1 MADDLRTT
9 GTAGAEL
16 ATPIT
21 PPSAQTVPAV
31 ETAQEKPAEPKYVT
45 KEELDQIMAET
56 LRRAKQSDRDRM
68 KQIDEKLT
76 TIKTRLESGGTQ
88 LTQQQVN
95 VLREQIEEEVIPT
108 SPAEQKVDAPASA
121 LPPEVQAQ
129 VDYIH
134 AQLDATFADV
144 GVTVL
149 PSDPEWKAI
158 KEVMDDPNG
167 SLSKLIR
174 IAAKQAE
181 AKQERTASLKEGAAA
196 RVISGGPTQSG
207 EGNLTES
214 AHDAWQ
220 SVYKK

>member
-1 MADDLRTT
+1 MADETKATGTT
-9 GTAGAEL
+9 GTEL
-16 ATPIT
+16 ATPID
-21 PPSAQTVPAV
+21 PPSAQTVPAG

-68 KQIDEKLT
+68 RQIDEKLT
-76 TIKTRLESGGTQ
+76 TIKTRLESGGNQ
-88 LTQQQVN
+88 LTPQQVN
-95 VLREQIEEEVIPT
+95 VLREQIEEEVI
-108 SPAEQKVDAPASA
+108 SPAEQKVEAPASA

-134 AQLDATFADV
+134 AQIDATFADV
-144 GVTVL
+144 GTTVL

-167 SLSKLIR
+167 SLPKLIR

-220 SVYKK
+220 TVYKK

>member
-1 MADDLRTT
+1 MADETQTTETT
-9 GTAGAEL
+9 GTEL
-16 ATPIT
+16 ATPINPT
-21 PPSAQTVPAV
+21 SAQTTPIEGA
-31 ETAQEKPAEPKYVT
+31 AQEKPAEPKYVT
-45 KEELDQIMAET
+45 IEELDQRMAET
-56 LRRAKQSDRDRM
+56 LRRVKQSDRDRM

-76 TIKTRLESGGTQ
+76 NIKTRLESGGNQ
-88 LTQQQVN
+88 LTPQQVN
-95 VLREQIEEEVIPT
+95 VLREQIEEEVI
-108 SPAEQKVDAPASA
+108 SPAEQKVEAPASA

-144 GVTVL
+144 GTTVL

-167 SLSKLIR
+167 SLPKLIR

-196 RVISGGPTQSG
+196 RVISGGPTQPG
-207 EGNLTES
+207 AGNLTES

-220 SVYKK
+220 TVYKK

>member
-1 MADDLRTT
+1 MADETKAT
-9 GTAGAEL
+9 GTPGAEL
-16 ATPIT
+16 ATPINPT
-21 PPSAQTVPAV
+21 SAQTTPIEGA
-31 ETAQEKPAEPKYVT
+31 AQEKPAEPKYVT
-45 KEELDQIMAET
+45 IEELDQRMAET
-56 LRRAKQSDRDRM
+56 LRRVKQSDRDRM

-76 TIKTRLESGGTQ
+76 TIKTRLESGGNQ

-95 VLREQIEEEVIPT
+95 VLREQIEEEVI
-108 SPAEQKVDAPASA
+108 SPAEQKVEAPASA

-144 GVTVL
+144 GTTVL

-167 SLSKLIR
+167 SLPKLIR
-174 IAAKQAE
+174 ISAKQAE

-207 EGNLTES
+207 EGNTTES
-214 AHDAWQ
+214 AYDAWQ
-220 SVYKK
+220 TVYKK

>member
-1 MADDLRTT
+1 MADETQTTETT
-9 GTAGAEL
+9 GTEL
-16 ATPIT
+16 ATPINPT
-21 PPSAQTVPAV
+21 SAQTTPIEGA
-31 ETAQEKPAEPKYVT
+31 AQEKPAEPKYVT
-45 KEELDQIMAET
+45 IEELDQRMAET
-56 LRRAKQSDRDRM
+56 LRRVKQSDRDRM

-76 TIKTRLESGGTQ
+76 NIKTRLESGGNQ
-88 LTQQQVN
+88 LTPQQVN
-95 VLREQIEEEVIPT
+95 VLREQIEEEVI
-108 SPAEQKVDAPASA
+108 SPAEQKVEAPASA

-144 GVTVL
+144 GTTVI

-158 KEVMDDPNG
+158 KEVMDDPKG
-167 SLSKLIR
+167 SLPKLIR

-207 EGNLTES
+207 EGNTTES
-214 AHDAWQ
+214 AYDAWQ
-220 SVYKK
+220 TVYKK

>member
-76 TIKTRLESGGTQ
+76 NIKTRLESGGTQ

-108 SPAEQKVDAPASA
+108 SPAEQKEAPASA
-121 LPPEVQAQ
+121 IPPELQAQ
-129 VDYIH
+129 VDYVY
-134 AQLDATFADV
+134 AQIDATFADV
-144 GVTVL
+144 GTTVL

-158 KEVMDDPNG
+158 KDVMDDPKG
-167 SLSKLIR
+167 SLPKLIR

-181 AKQERTASLKEGAAA
+181 AKQERTASLKESAAA
-196 RVISGGPTQSG
+196 RVVSGGPTQSG
-207 EGNLTES
+207 EVNHTES

-220 SVYKK
+220 TVYKK